1 MRDEYAKAVAKIA
14 VGDEKFIFL
23 TGDLGFNAFEGIR
36 DQIGERF
43 INAGVAEQ
51 NMIDVA
57 AGMAYAGLNPW
68 TYSIAPFLVLKTL
81 EQVRNDISHKNLA
94 VKMVGNGGGYGYGIM
109 GSTHHVLEDIA
120 IMSSMPS
127 IKIFIPAFNSDVAPI
142 VAKMNERN
150 GPSYLRLGASSL
162 SWKTYGAARNVL
174 KGEKIVVAALGP
186 VVQNV
191 ISAAEK
197 IEGVDVWA
205 ITELPFSLPTSF
217 YKSLLKTKKMLV
229 VEEHVQ
235 SGGLGQALL
244 SALAQ
249 RSLCVKFAHSFSKGY
264 ISKLYGSQSYH
275 LKDAGLDDKSIYKQ
289 IQHLI
294 NG

>member
-1 MRDEYAKAVAKIA
+1 MRDEYAKAVGEIA
-14 VGDEKFIFL
+14 RKDKNFIFL

-36 DQIGERF
+36 DQIGKRF

-51 NMIDVA
+51 NMVDVA

-68 TYSIAPFLVLKTL
+68 VYSIAPFLVLKTL
-81 EQVRNDISHKNLA
+81 EQVRNDISHKNLS

-109 GSTHHVLEDIA
+109 GSTHHMLEDIA

-127 IKIFIPAFNSDVAPI
+127 IKIFIPAFNSDVSPI
-142 VAKMNERN
+142 VNKMNN
-150 GPSYLRLGASSL
+150 LSGPSYLRLGASSL
-162 SWKTYGAARNVL
+162 SWKTYGAVRNIV
-174 KGEKIVVAALGP
+174 KGEKIVVVALGP

-191 ISAAEK
+191 MNAAEMV
-197 IEGVDVWA
+197 EGADVWS
-205 ITELPFSLPTSF
+205 ITEIPFSLPPSF
-217 YKSLLKTKKMLV
+217 YKSILKTKKILV

-244 SALAQ
+244 SKL
-249 RSLCVKFAHSFSKGY
+249 SKKTLNMEFAHNFSKGY
-264 ISKLYGSQSYH
+264 VSKLYGSQTYH
-275 LKDAGLDDKSIYKQ
+275 LKDTGLDDKSIYRQ
-289 IQHLI
+289 MMNLI